1 MGDNEMIRLFHN
13 RDETAISH
21 VRAAYGE
28 KCMQI
33 AVGILKNRQ
42 DAEEVVSDAYLVLW
56 DRLGTE
62 TPSNLPA
69 YLYRIVRNQAL
80 MRYDRENAK
89 KRSVKEAVPLS
100 ELEDCLPS
108 DGDLQSQLDEREL
121 TGLINAFL
129 RALPACDR
137 RIFICRYF
145 AGMEVKNIAAK
156 YGIGSSRVKMSLFR
170 SRKKLKEMLTKEG
183 YFNE

>member
-1 MGDNEMIRLFHN
+1 MNDNEIIGLFLK
-13 RDETAISH
+13 RDERAIEH
-21 VRAAYGE
+21 TRAAYDE
-28 KCMQI
+28 RCMQI
-33 AVGILKNRQ
+33 AYGILKNRQ

-56 DRLGTE
+56 RSFE
-62 TPSNLPA
+62 TDTPLNLPA
-69 YLYRIVRNQAL
+69 FLYRIVRNQAL
-80 MRYDRENAK
+80 IRYDQENAK

-129 RALPACDR
+129 RTLPVSDR

-156 YGIGSSRVKMSLFR
+156 YGLGSSRVKMSLFR